1 LILHTT
7 LYGFSGRHGFLSGMS
22 MIDRELDGLCPC
34 PPVDVDDVALTCSVD
49 DSGATTDDVAG
60 ASVVTVAVG
69 VVLVAVITIVDVS
82 SGELV
87 ALITVGGDVGRY
99 GSVTRMNPGVSMTVV
114 DVVGVV
120 VVVG

>member
-1 LILHTT
+1 LVLRTT

-22 MIDRELDGLCPC
+22 MIDRELDGLCPY
-34 PPVDVDDVALTCSVD
+34 PPVDVDVALTCSVD
-49 DSGATTDDVAG
+49 DSGAATDDVTG

-69 VVLVAVITIVDVS
+69 VILVAVITMVDVS

-87 ALITVGGDVGRY
+87 ALITIGGDVGRY